1 MADTYTTNLTL
12 RKPEVGSSTNTWG
25 TKLNADL
32 DLLDAVFSANGAGT
46 SVGLH
51 IGTGKKLK
59 VHGTLTATDDVFL
72 DGTGTSQN
80 ALKFIDANGYSVGL
94 KAPADLND
102 TNLTLILPDSS
113 NTSNGT
119 ALIATNVSNNVV
131 TLGFGSTPVAVSN
144 YFATSGLSNKDLG
157 VGLHIKTGDSGT
169 SSVLNSADELVIEGS
184 ANSGMTILSGASNL
198 GSIRFG
204 DSGNSNIGGITYTHA
219 NNDMNFITNGTGRLT
234 IYSDGQVAI
243 NDNSINTSN
252 LVFKVTGSL
261 NNTVARIIHKN
272 TGASTETL
280 FDFRDGDNSQCG
292 TININPGNNTVSYN
306 TSSDYRLKE
315 NEVVISD
322 GIERLKQL
330 KPYKFNWKKNL
341 SGSKVDGFFAHEV
354 SLVVPEAISGEK
366 DGYEKYREHQE
377 IPEGKN
383 IGDFKLDE
391 SGNKIPDYQQID
403 QAKLVPLLTAALQ
416 EAITKIETLEER
428 INALEN

>member
-1 MADTYTTNLTL
+1 MADTFTTNLNLT
-12 RKPEVGSSTNTWG
+12 KPEVGASTNTWG
-25 TKLNADL
+25 TKINSDL
-32 DLLDAVFSANGAGT
+32 DTVDGIFSAAGNGT
-46 SVGLH
+46 SVGLNVGSGKTLNVDGSLNAS
-51 IGTGKKLK
+51 GT
-59 VHGTLTATDDVFL
+59 VTL
-72 DGTGTSQN
+72 DGSQN
-80 ALKFIDANGYSVGL
+80 ELRFSDGANYMALKANQDYDNNYTLVLPSVQGAVNTFL
-94 KAPADLND
+94 K
-102 TNLTLILPDSS
+102 I
-113 NTSNGT
+113 TSLNGT
-119 ALIATNVSNNVV
+119 TANLGWASV
-131 TLGFGSTPVAVSN
+131 TVAADN

-157 VGLHIKTGDSGT
+157 VGLHIKTGDSGAT
-169 SSVLNSADELVIEGS
+169 SVLASADELVIEGS
-184 ANSGMTILSGASNL
+184 ADSGMTILSGASNT
-198 GSIRFG
+198 GMIRFG
-204 DSGNSNIGGITYTHA
+204 DSGNSNIGGITYSH
-219 NNDMNFITNGTGRLT
+219 NNNGMNFITNGTNRMT
-234 IYSDGQVAI
+234 IASNGEV
-243 NDNSINTSN
+243 SINESSIDTGGII
-252 LVFKVTGSL
+252 FKVSGAQ

-272 TGASTETL
+272 TGSTTETL
-280 FDFRDGDNSQCG
+280 FDFRDGDIQQCG

-341 SGSKVDGFFAHEV
+341 SSSKVDGFFAHEV